1 MPTNNVNDPENN
13 VDPSEKPASVDP
25 SEQPAS
31 VDPSEEP
38 SVVDPSEQPGGASL
52 KADGPNE

>member
-1 MPTNNVNDPENN
+1 MPTNNVNDPVNN
-13 VDPSEKPASVDP
+13 VDPSEEQASVDS

-38 SVVDPSEQPGGASL
+38 SMVDPSEQPGGASL